1 MDGLPSFVSI
11 ASSIVFLSF
20 LVGIPV
26 YGFFKGVK
34 VYETFV
40 DGAREGFDVA
50 VRIIPYLVA
59 ILVAVGMFRASGAMD
74 IISSAFPDFMKDL
87 GLTPDVVSLSLM
99 RPLSGS
105 ASLGMLG
112 EIISNRGADSY
123 EARLAAVI
131 TGCTE
136 TTLYVVAVY
145 FGSVSVTRPRYAVH
159 AGLLADAAGVLAA
172 VTVCLIF
179 FR

>member
-1 MDGLPSFVSI
+1 MDVAGSVSI
-11 ASSIVFLSF
+11 VSSIVFLSF
-20 LVGIPV
+20 LVGIPL
-26 YGFFKGVK
+26 YGHLKGVR

-40 DGAREGFDVA
+40 DGAREGFEVS

-74 IISSAFPDFMKDL
+74 IIASALPGFLKTV
-87 GLTPDVVSLSLM
+87 GLTPDVISLSLM
-99 RPLSGS
+99 RPLSGG

-145 FGSVSVTRPRYAVH
+145 FGAVSVTRARYAVH
-159 AGLLADAAGVLAA
+159 AGLIADAAGVLAA
-172 VTVCLIF
+172 VVVCLVF